1 MLQHSA
7 LSSEHHWAQA
17 SHVKASAQTSVSV
30 KLASSYLHRAHNWTW
45 TSALMDWV
53 QKMEPT
59 QGGLVIRKLLSC
71 FVSSWVCLLA
81 TAVSHFKPPSGAFPL
96 FSSVLHLCLCWR
108 SCLCVRWTNGH
119 SSTSSVLWALFAWF
133 PYWPAGLRLL
143 SLKKCCIKWRGGSEM
158 IQTVLSDTD
167 HFFKQFFHQI

>member
-7 LSSEHHWAQA
+7 LSSEHHWAEA

-59 QGGLVIRKLLSC
+59 LGGLVIRELLSC
-71 FVSSWVCLLA
+71 LVSSWVCLLA

-96 FSSVLHLCLCWR
+96 FSSVLHLGLCWR
-108 SCLCVRWTNGH
+108 SCLCMLMCAEQTD
-119 SSTSSVLWALFAWF
+119 TSAL
-133 PYWPAGLRLL
+133 LL
-143 SLKKCCIKWRGGSEM
+143 CVKPSLH
-158 IQTVLSDTD
+158 D
-167 HFFKQFFHQI
+167 FHIGQLDWGCSP